1 VSTTITN
8 FLESNGFLKMP
19 LDNGTDS
26 YHNVFTS
33 GTQRYLV
40 SVIIE
45 DNGSYTFH
53 QSHRPPNDTRTA
65 THRMAYITEQL
76 LMSTLERFVK

>member
-1 VSTTITN
+1 MSVVE

-26 YHNVFTS
+26 YHNIFTFG
-33 GTQRYLV
+33 GTRYLV

-45 DNGSYTFH
+45 NNGTYTFH
-53 QSHRPPNDTRTA
+53 QSHRIYSDTRTA